1 MQSSVQ
7 VRAGLRGGFYT
18 PGSNSNSIDQNREA
32 ITWRTTATSW
42 PLVSHRIIPS
52 KNPSRQLTTT
62 DGAIITA
69 TSRRAGHR
77 GGLVLQRGSRF
88 EGSSAAD
95 SSPGQRGAGQGSR
108 QAFKDEAQRHTDAK
122 VSFSGIFFFFF
133 FFETDW
139 GMSLNQPMDAR
150 REARRV
156 VNGILTIELHRFKNE
171 RVSRMSSALN
181 ELSRVYASEAQ
192 ALLDM
197 W

>member
-1 MQSSVQ
+1 MAHNGNVLAPSES
-7 VRAGLRGGFYT
+7 
-18 PGSNSNSIDQNREA
+18 
-32 ITWRTTATSW
+32 
-42 PLVSHRIIPS
+42 SHRS
-52 KNPSRQLTTT
+52 FENPSRQLTTT
-62 DGAIITA
+62 DGAIIA
-69 TSRRAGHR
+69 AISRRAGHR

-133 FFETDW
+133 FETDW
-139 GMSLNQPMDAR
+139 GMSLNQPMDAH